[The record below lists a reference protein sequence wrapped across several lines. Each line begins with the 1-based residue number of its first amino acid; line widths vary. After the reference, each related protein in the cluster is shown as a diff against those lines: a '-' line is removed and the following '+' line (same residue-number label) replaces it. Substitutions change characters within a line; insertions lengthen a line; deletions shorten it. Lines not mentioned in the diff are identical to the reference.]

1 MRENATDRTRTEAAG
16 DPPADA
22 RPPFRPP
29 PSERGRD
36 GRSIEARSADARTGG
51 ANSRR
56 DAAGRAGGGVPSRGR
71 PASDGRPAEDGR
83 SAEDD
88 RAESGSEARASAEG
102 TVFLVGSGPGSP
114 ELLTRRAWNLLTEAD
129 AVLYDSLTGDDIIA
143 DLPASVDTVDVGKR
157 PPARTPQNE
166 IHRLMRDRARRG
178 ERVVRLKG
186 GDPTVFGRGGEEA
199 EFLADAGVPF
209 EIVPGVSSVLA
220 APGANGIPL
229 THRERASSVTV
240 VTGHETPDKD
250 DSALDWG
257 ALADTVTAGGTL
269 VILMGVRRLP
279 DNVAALREHGVPAE
293 TPAAMVEKATWAD
306 ERVVEGTLGDIAAR
320 SRDAGVEPPAV
331 TVVGD
336 VVSVRDEVAAEL
348 LR

>member
-1 MRENATDRTRTEAAG
+1 MPEEATDRARTDSDG
-16 DPPADA
+16 GLPAEDA

-29 PSERGRD
+29 PSDRGRGRD
-36 GRSIEARSADARTGG
+36 GRRIDTRASSRQAYRRGVAG
-51 ANSRR
+51 A
-56 DAAGRAGGGVPSRGR
+56 P
-71 PASDGRPAEDGR
+71 DGRQE
-83 SAEDD
+83 
-88 RAESGSEARASAEG
+88 SEARARASTDG
-102 TVFLVGSGPGSP
+102 GRVYLVGSGPGSP
-114 ELLTRRAWNLLTEAD
+114 ELLTRRAWNLLADAD
-129 AVLYDSLTGDDIIA
+129 AVLYDSLTGDEIVA
-143 DLPASVDTVDVGKR
+143 DLPASAEAVDVGKR
-157 PPARTPQNE
+157 PPDRTSQAE

-199 EFLADAGVPF
+199 EFLADAGVAF

-229 THRERASSVTV
+229 THRGRASSVTV

-250 DSALDWG
+250 DSALDWR

-293 TPAAMVEKATWAD
+293 TPAAMVEKATWDD
-306 ERVVEGTLGDIAAR
+306 EAVVTGTLGDIVAR
-320 SRDAGVEPPAV
+320 SRAAGVEPPAV

-336 VVSVRDEVAAEL
+336 VVSVRDEVSDH
-348 LR
+348 LRG